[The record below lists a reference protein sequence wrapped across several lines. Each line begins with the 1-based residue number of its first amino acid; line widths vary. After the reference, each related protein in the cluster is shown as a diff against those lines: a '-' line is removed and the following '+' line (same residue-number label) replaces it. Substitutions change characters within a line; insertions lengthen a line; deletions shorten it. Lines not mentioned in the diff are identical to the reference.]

1 MTKPIAKPI
10 TGRLF
15 FATALALPVAACTA
29 APESTERDIRAP
41 AATVAGAP
49 VSCISTN
56 RIRNTHV
63 HDDYTIDFEMV
74 DGKVYRQ
81 TLRFRCA
88 SLGFEERFA
97 YQTTIGQLC
106 NTDTITVLQSGG
118 GVPGPTCGLEQFVP
132 VTLAKAP

>member
-1 MTKPIAKPI
+1 MTKPQ
-10 TGRLF
+10 TSRLIL
-15 FATALALPVAACTA
+15 AAALALPVAACTA
-29 APESTERDIRAP
+29 PPESAEREIHAP

-56 RIRNTHV
+56 RIRDTKV

-74 DGKVYRQ
+74 DGTVYRQ
-81 TLRFRCA
+81 SLRYRCA

-106 NTDTITVLQSGG
+106 STDTITVLQSGG
-118 GVPGPTCGLEQFVP
+118 GVPGPTCALEAFVP
-132 VTLAKAP
+132 VTLAKTGG